1 MPKTPNRYLIQIKD
15 AAGVVLF
22 SSAAYWDEQDKR
34 LAVAQV
40 MRLADVPEV
49 NFSSALVEKGKTLRE

>member
-1 MPKTPNRYLIQIKD
+1 MPKTPHRYLIQIKD
-15 AAGVVLF
+15 AADVVLF

-34 LAVAQV
+34 LAIAQI

-49 NFSSALVEKGKTLRE
+49 NFWSALVEKGKTLRE